1 MIKAK
6 IKAKGV
12 VEKPDVIGALFGQTE
27 GLLGTDL
34 NLRELQ
40 RTGRIGRI
48 EVNIKSQKGNSE
60 GEIIIPSALDSAE
73 TALIAATLE
82 TIERIGPCEA
92 DIKLEGVEDTR
103 KEKREFIIDRSKE
116 ILQKLM
122 KTNVQSDEI
131 SEQIKEDVRKDE
143 VTKYYGMPAGPDV
156 KESEEL
162 LVVEG
167 RADIINLLKFG
178 IRHTI
183 AVEGT
188 SVPPELKKLAR
199 EKTVTVFVDG
209 DRGGE
214 LILKEI
220 MQKMDIDYTARAPE
234 GKEVEELTQKEC
246 YKALREKIPASRF
259 NAEKGIKSESKPPAS
274 RPGPRTESR
283 PRSFRS
289 SPGYGRSDMRSRGDS
304 RGRPDDRRGRSFDR
318 RDRRPGGRSGGFRSR
333 ERDDRPQRRADLSS
347 SEKNLFKKTLDELSG
362 SKSACIFDSS
372 SNMLGK
378 VPVSEL
384 SSTLK
389 GIDNPY
395 AVILD
400 GKVDFGLNSL
410 AKMKG
415 VKFLVGTEKESF
427 FSPVA
432 ILDRNDLK

>member
-1 MIKAK
+1 MSKLAPASIKYVIKAK

-12 VEKPDVIGALFGQTE
+12 VEKPDVIGAIFGQTE

-48 EVNIKSQKGNSE
+48 DVNIKSQKGNSE

-103 KEKREFIIDRSKE
+103 KEKREFIIGRSKE
-116 ILQKLM
+116 ILQRLM
-122 KTNVQSDEI
+122 KTNIQSDEI

-143 VTKYYGMPAGPDV
+143 VTKYFGMPAGPDV
-156 KESEEL
+156 KESEDIV
-162 LVVEG
+162 VVEG
-167 RADIINLLKFG
+167 RADIINLLKYG
-178 IRHTI
+178 IKNTI

-188 SVPPELKKLAR
+188 SVSPELARLAR
-199 EKTVTVFVDG
+199 EKSITVFVDG

-214 LILKEI
+214 LIVKEI
-220 MQKMDIDYTARAPE
+220 LQKMDIDYIAKAPE

-246 YKALREKIPASRF
+246 YKSLREKVPASQF
-259 NAEKGIKSESKPPAS
+259 KAEMGIKGGGRPSAV
-274 RPGPRTESR
+274 PGPGMESR
-283 PRSFRS
+283 ERREFR
-289 SPGYGRSDMRSRGDS
+289 P
-304 RGRPDDRRGRSFDR
+304 RPDRGGMRRRPEMGRGFDRRGGPRQGFRPRPD
-318 RDRRPGGRSGGFRSR
+318 RPGRDMPPRAASLSPPERELFR
-333 ERDDRPQRRADLSS
+333 
-347 SEKNLFKKTLDELSG
+347 KTLDGLSG
-362 SKSACIFDSS
+362 SKSACIFDSN

-378 VPVSEL
+378 VPVLEL
-384 SSTLK
+384 LDTLK
-389 GIDNPY
+389 TLDNPY

-400 GKVDFGLNSL
+400 GKIDSRLNYM
-410 AKMKG
+410 ARMKG
-415 VKFLVGTEKESF
+415 VKFLIGTEKESI